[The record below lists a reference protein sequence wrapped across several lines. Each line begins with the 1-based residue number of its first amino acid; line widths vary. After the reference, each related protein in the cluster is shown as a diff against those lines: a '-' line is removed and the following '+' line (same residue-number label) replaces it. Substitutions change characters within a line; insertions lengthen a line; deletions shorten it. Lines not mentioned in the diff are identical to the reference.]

1 MRPSKALLQLG
12 ETLAFFIILI
22 CCGLYL
28 LTAPLHA
35 DP

>member
-1 MRPSKALLQLG
+1 MRPSKALLELG
-12 ETLAFFIILI
+12 EALAILTI
-22 CCGLYL
+22 LLACGLYL

>member
-1 MRPSKALLQLG
+1 MRPSRVLLELG
-12 ETLAFFIILI
+12 EAIAFLI
-22 CCGLYL
+22 VLCCCGLYL

>member
-1 MRPSKALLQLG
+1 MRPSRSLLELG
-12 ETLAFFIILI
+12 EALAFLVILLA
-22 CCGLYL
+22 CGLYL

>member
-1 MRPSKALLQLG
+1 MRPDRALLQLG
-12 ETLAFFIILI
+12 EALALLVILI
-22 CCGLYL
+22 ACGLYL